1 MSAVD
6 PQTRLE
12 QTYRRLLWLLP
23 PAYRRARGRELID
36 VLMEQADPEQRRPS
50 RAESG
55 ALLRLSVRRW
65 ASRMISSTPASAR
78 DAMGLLAV
86 LLPMLLLFP
95 AVTALLIDA
104 AVGGVSMS
112 RLPFGADIPAW
123 LLWCLTALLCVV
135 GRPSWARWSAT
146 LGVGAFSA
154 ALVFQYADNNF
165 QVVANALGWLGVQ
178 VVAAI
183 ALASPSRVA
192 RGRSQVPR
200 WWVGVIGVGAAGAG
214 LAVSTDQFRPSIV
227 SVSWVAAGAAV
238 LVVVL
243 AVVALFSAA
252 GRAVLPIGASLIA
265 FMLATKLLANRVGD
279 NMTGQSGPRSH
290 IDVSDVVLLAAA
302 PLLGFVVVRAVT
314 AGANALF
321 PTGRVPVH
329 GVDL

>member
-6 PQTRLE
+6 PQTGLE
-12 QTYRRLLWLLP
+12 QAYRRLLWLLP

-36 VLMEQADPEQRRPS
+36 VLMEQADPGQRRPS

-55 ALLRLSVRRW
+55 ALLRLSVRTW
-65 ASRMISSTPASAR
+65 ARRMISSTPGSAR

-95 AVTALLIDA
+95 AATALYIDA
-104 AVGGVSMS
+104 AVGGFSMS

-123 LLWCLTALLCVV
+123 LLWCPTALLSVV
-135 GRPSWARWSAT
+135 GRPSWARWPAAAAVVAY
-146 LGVGAFSA
+146 LA
-154 ALVFQYADNNF
+154 ALVLQQADNNF

-178 VVAAI
+178 VIAAI
-183 ALASPSRVA
+183 ALASPDRIA
-192 RGRSQVPR
+192 HGRSLVRR
-200 WWVGVIGVGAAGAG
+200 WWVGVIGVGAAGLG
-214 LAVSTDQFRPSIV
+214 LAVSIDQFRPSIV
-227 SVSWVAAGAAV
+227 SLSWVAAGAAV

-252 GRAVLPIGASLIA
+252 GRALLPIGAAMVA
-265 FMLATKLLANRVGD
+265 FILATKLLANRVGN

-290 IDVSDVVLLAAA
+290 IDISDVVLLAAA
-302 PLLGFVVVRAVT
+302 PLLGLIAIRAVT

-321 PTGRVPVH
+321 PPGRVLVRRA
-329 GVDL
+329 DL